1 MLKSFRCLCEKL
13 SRVVEC
19 GGGDAGGEDRRRG
32 DRVGVGRRVAARA
45 RPLRLRS
52 AAAAVLLRAAVAAGR
67 VGAKTAAAA
76 TDALARVR
84 TAGVAATSRLYTA
97 SAHCG

>member
-52 AAAAVLLRAAVAAGR
+52 AAVLLRAVAAGR

>member
-19 GGGDAGGEDRRRG
+19 GGGDAGGEDRRGG
-32 DRVGVGRRVAARA
+32 DCVGVGRRVAARA

-52 AAAAVLLRAAVAAGR
+52 AAAAVLLRAVAAGR